1 MAGAVFPGIVRKNPQ
16 VPNTDRQA
24 ASLPGDISRGKPQ
37 PPDGEC
43 FSGQRLGLESPT
55 PGAFLLTEGWPP
67 LPGCVSEGLWSPSQA
82 QLNPLLWEI
91 PGFSETVSKP

>member
-1 MAGAVFPGIVRKNPQ
+1 MRPDLCGQLHRYFLRQPPPEGATVMRPAWKGRHH
-16 VPNTDRQA
+16 
-24 ASLPGDISRGKPQ
+24 PQ